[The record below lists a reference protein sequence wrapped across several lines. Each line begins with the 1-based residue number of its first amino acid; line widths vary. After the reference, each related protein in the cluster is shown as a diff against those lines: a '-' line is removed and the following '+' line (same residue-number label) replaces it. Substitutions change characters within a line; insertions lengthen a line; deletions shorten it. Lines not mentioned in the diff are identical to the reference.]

1 MTASVRATARR
12 PSLVATTVASALAV
26 ALVALPAQAEEGDYS
41 WWQTLANLV
50 SPPKAD
56 NKVTAAQRTGDY
68 PLLSNPS
75 GFADGFRPG
84 AYHQWQTI
92 QLAPETGA
100 VCGNGS
106 PYKFFVNRVP
116 HTRNTLIYMEGGGAC
131 WDYASCSGQAGVRG
145 ARNPNGIPDDYM
157 SLLNPGA
164 SLVSP
169 FVTRVSPFDAV
180 KTQQW
185 NIVYIPYCTGDIYIG
200 DKVAVYDDPNGVKP
214 PLIWHHNG
222 LRNTRAVVSW
232 LKDNLPRPTQMLSTG
247 CSAGGAGS
255 LNNYA
260 PLRRDMAPTRG
271 FLINDS
277 GPIFDAPL
285 SGSPQTWP
293 SVPLQQRIRQ
303 AWGLSRAGGPL
314 PWLAGQ
320 LPQFD
325 PQQAGTIY
333 SALSARYP
341 GDRLGHTHF
350 WKDLNYSSYSYERF
364 FPEIAGAP
372 DQATKE
378 ALIHAKWNTDTSR
391 LAARLSTLGNF
402 GGYFPQYRALN
413 ESHCTTVV
421 DFKNGDIQTMSLE
434 LRHFIDSVLV
444 GSGPVLDA
452 SEAND
457 AADRAKP
464 FNLLYWTI
472 DQLL

>member
-1 MTASVRATARR
+1 MTASVRASARR
-12 PSLVATTVASALAV
+12 SSLIAAALAT
-26 ALVALPAQAEEGDYS
+26 AMLALPVQAEEGDYT
-41 WWQTLANLV
+41 WWQTLANIA

-56 NKVTAAQRTGDY
+56 NKVTAAQRTGLY

-75 GFADGFRPG
+75 GFADGFSPG

-92 QLAPETGA
+92 QLAPGTGA

-116 HTRNTLIYMEGGGAC
+116 HTRNTIIYMEGGGAC
-131 WDYASCSGQAGVRG
+131 WDYASCTGQAGVRG

-157 SLLNPGA
+157 SLLNPGS

-169 FVTRVSPFDAV
+169 FVTRVSPFDEV

-185 NIVYIPYCTGDIYIG
+185 NMVYIPYCTGDIYSG
-200 DKVAVYDDPNGVKP
+200 DKVAVYNDPTGVKP
-214 PLIWHHNG
+214 PLVWHHNG
-222 LRNTRAVVSW
+222 IRNVRAVTSW

-255 LNNYA
+255 LTNYG

-271 FLINDS
+271 YLINDS
-277 GPIFDAPL
+277 GPVFDAPV
-285 SGSPQTWP
+285 GGDPAQYPQIRLQTLIR
-293 SVPLQQRIRQ
+293 SV
-303 AWGLSRAGGPL
+303 WGLDAGNGPL
-314 PWLAGQ
+314 AYLASDLPGLDRSQ
-320 LPQFD
+320 L
-325 PQQAGTIY
+325 GTLFN
-333 SALSARYP
+333 ALSSRYP
-341 GDRLGHTHF
+341 NDRLGHTHF

-364 FPEIAGAP
+364 YPEIQNAP

-378 ALIHAKWNTDTSR
+378 TLIHARWGIDTGR
-391 LAARLSTLGNF
+391 LRNKLNTLGNF

-452 SEAND
+452 SEASD